1 MINGTSATTFHPNG
15 QVTRGEL
22 AAIIF

>member
-1 MINGTSATTFHPNG
+1 MNGTSATTFHPNG